1 MHVETILIVFKAPSF
16 ISLIQKENIRIKMLK
31 LIKFIFSI
39 SMVFAFRTPGIE
51 KLLFQTVPDILTD
64 CVGGRH
70 IHFTVEDCMFLTDTL
85 KINTDEIHLR

>member
-1 MHVETILIVFKAPSF
+1 MGRHTTNL
-16 ISLIQKENIRIKMLK
+16 ISLLYSAISIYLK
-31 LIKFIFSI
+31 TLTIF
-39 SMVFAFRTPGIE
+39 R